1 MKEYIAQTGGRYTYN
16 DDLLNLQELALSMAS
31 VFEGCPNFII
41 SGCEV
46 HEGRITPGYVWIGGR
61 VRPFEGAAEVSLPY
75 YIYEKNHYETI
86 AYAGDVNKH
95 GRCCY
100 LSSGGTTVPQAEDE
114 VTGALPGYIEI
125 REDYAPRLPEKFFGR
140 YAVLLESPFVRQSI
154 RGDLALSGTLTTDRE
169 LRSRSA
175 VEVADTEKENVLRT
189 LLTEGGGA
197 SVGLYRGNTL
207 LAETLFTPEGGISL
221 CGGGV
226 PLLEADDTG
235 VRLEYLRAGELH
247 TATLALRG
255 SDLYNDADG
264 TDTGAVTVN
273 RIGYLGVRDR
283 FRDFIVY
290 DGRGRALLHAEG
302 RGARVA
308 VHGAFEVRDPGGI
321 TLHNPSYGKE
331 DTALTALVQ
340 WQDKDAG
347 RIAWIG
353 YADAESFDLTLHNDL
368 GGMVLSARS
377 GIDIRGELRLA
388 GKPVGEIY
396 VTLST
401 FSETLAGK
409 VDKQA
414 GKGLSTEDFTTA
426 YRRKLDAIAQGDL
439 VSGTAGFVTAEDVSR
454 ALGGKLGCTDN
465 LADLA
470 DKAEARS
477 VLGVYSAEE
486 SDRRFLNTEK
496 YLADITELTA
506 DEIEGKSP
514 EQIIALQEERQAAA
528 RESIG
533 AEKKGT
539 GELKLS
545 KSSNLADVE
554 DKGKARRNIDV
565 YSIEEVDALLA
576 GKLGSDAAYQGAV
589 FTTEHK
595 AKLEA
600 IRTGTFAGRDESGGQ
615 QNQSEGY
622 VTTSSVVRE
631 LTKYAP
637 RLMAGYN
644 TQDKAAVAANL
655 ELYTRNESD
664 GRFAAL
670 GQSLQDY
677 VSYLVRQGKT
687 TDEARKALREVL
699 AAAGVDD
706 LIAYVRRDQ
715 NLADL
720 TFKDDNARR
729 LACQNIGAA
738 YAPEYEK
745 KITDTGWLA
754 CGGENAGTL
763 WARQI
768 GNIVCV
774 QGTINTAR
782 RESNTW
788 GSIATIPNA
797 IGAPRFGCRQ
807 TMADFNDDHKYNR
820 GCSFIIRAGSRT
832 ILMHERGTYNIT
844 TELSFSYMT

>member
-41 SGCEV
+41 SGCEIR
-46 HEGRITPGYVWIGGR
+46 EGRITPGYVWIGGR
-61 VRPFEGAAEVSLPY
+61 VRPFEGAAEASLPY

-86 AYAGDVNKH
+86 AYAGDVNKQ

-100 LSSGGTTVPQAEDE
+100 LASGGRLVPQSEDE

-125 REDYAPRLPEKFFGR
+125 REDYAPRLSEKFFGR
-140 YAVLLESPFVRQSI
+140 YAVLLESPFARQSI
-154 RGDLALSGTLTTDRE
+154 RGDLALSGVLTTGRE

-175 VEVADTEKENVLRT
+175 VEVADAAGERSLRAQ
-189 LLTEGGGA
+189 LTQDGGA
-197 SVGLYRGNTL
+197 SVGLYRGSAL
-207 LAETLFTPEGGISL
+207 LAEALFIPGGGISL
-221 CGGGV
+221 RRGGV
-226 PLLEADDTG
+226 PLIEADDTG
-235 VRLEYLRAGELH
+235 VRLEHLRAGGLH

-255 SDLYNDADG
+255 SDLYNDADD
-264 TDTGAVTVN
+264 TDTGTVSVN
-273 RIGYLGVRDR
+273 RLGYMGGGDR
-283 FRDFIVY
+283 FRDFAVY
-290 DGRGRALLHAEG
+290 DGRGKVLLHTEG
-302 RGARVA
+302 RSGRVA
-308 VHGAFEVRDPGGI
+308 VHGAFEVQGAEGV
-321 TLHNPSYGKE
+321 TLRNPSYGKS
-331 DTALTALVQ
+331 DAALTGLVQ

-353 YADAESFDLTLHNDL
+353 YADAQSFDWTLHNDL
-368 GGMVLSARS
+368 GSMILSARS

-396 VTLST
+396 VTLT
-401 FSETLAGK
+401 AFSEALAGK
-409 VDKQA
+409 VDKQV

-426 YRRKLDAIAQGDL
+426 YREKLDSITRGSIF
-439 VSGTAGFVTAEDVSR
+439 SGTAGFVTAEEVSQ
-454 ALGGKLGCTDN
+454 ALGGKLSCTDN

-477 VLGVYSAEE
+477 VLGVYSAAE

-496 YLADITELTA
+496 YLADMTELTA
-506 DEIEGKSP
+506 AEIEGKSP
-514 EQIIALQEERQAAA
+514 EQIIALQEERRAAA
-528 RESIG
+528 RENIG

-545 KSSNLADVE
+545 KASNLADVE

-565 YSIEEVDALLA
+565 YSIGEVDALLA

-600 IRTGTFAGRDESGGQ
+600 IRTGAFAGKNAEGAD
-615 QNQSEGY
+615 QSQTEGY
-622 VTTSSVVRE
+622 VTTSAVVRE

-637 RLMAGYN
+637 RLLEGYS
-644 TQDKAAVAANL
+644 TQDKEAVAANMG
-655 ELYTRNESD
+655 LYTRSEAD

-687 TDEARKALREVL
+687 TAESRKALRDAL
-699 AAAGVDD
+699 AAAGADD
-706 LIAYVRRDQ
+706 LSAYVRRDQ

-720 TFKDDNARR
+720 ALKDDNARR

-745 KITDTGWLA
+745 KIADTGWLP

-768 GNIVCV
+768 GSVVCV

-782 RESNTW
+782 RSSNTW

-820 GCSFIIRAGSRT
+820 GCSFIIRAGERT
-832 ILMHERGTYNIT
+832 ILMHERGTYNVT